1 MYPNHEK
8 NLQVF
13 EQQHL
18 RNPTYFLLH
27 SVIKKQHHTFIYEWW
42 KLQPHTLQT
51 LADVRARVV
60 LLLPGRVCGYVVWQ
74 RKRWGFCLRVCRP
87 QQDLPLQEGHCAGSH
102 DSEEAGRMSERKKKN
117 VLKTSSCY
125 ILQTRIYLIK
135 SEANI
140 FIWLLLL
147 NVGWLFHFSAI
158 QTACSGRLHTID
170 FKVKFDFTL
179 LKVTFVHN
187 LQHGLIKG
195 YASLHSV
202 ITFSFVQIL
211 KLQKHV
217 TVARIFL
224 SAI

>member
-1 MYPNHEK
+1 MWGLVLCFSYLVEFVDMWFDK
-8 NLQVF
+8 G
-13 EQQHL
+13 
-18 RNPTYFLLH
+18 
-27 SVIKKQHHTFIYEWW
+27 SVEDFAFVCADHNKISHFRRATAQAVMTLKK
-42 KLQPHTLQT
+42 
-51 LADVRARVV
+51 R
-60 LLLPGRVCGYVVWQ
+60 
-74 RKRWGFCLRVCRP
+74 
-87 QQDLPLQEGHCAGSH
+87 EGWAK
-102 DSEEAGRMSERKKKN
+102 EKKN